1 VTHADD
7 GMNLTTEN
15 RAKKR
20 NLRRKQHHENLLAP
34 DCKMEKRTFG
44 EEVTLR

>member
-1 VTHADD
+1 MVEA
-7 GMNLTTEN
+7 GITTEN

-20 NLRRKQHHENLLAP
+20 NLRRKQHLRTNTTLKIL
-34 DCKMEKRTFG
+34 EKQTFE